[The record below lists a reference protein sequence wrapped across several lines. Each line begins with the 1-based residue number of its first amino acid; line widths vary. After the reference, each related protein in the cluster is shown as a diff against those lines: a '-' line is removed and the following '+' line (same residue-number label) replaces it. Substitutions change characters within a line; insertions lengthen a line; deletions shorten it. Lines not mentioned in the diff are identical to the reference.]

1 MTAHERDLLRPED
14 SSSLEEFQAR
24 RIAEQLQIRAMN
36 SSWKSIGLILLSGLL
51 CFAAIFCW
59 GCMALAHG
67 GGRWFFLVVAI
78 GFTLAF
84 LRVFGRIELR
94 GVRGSARYMQLT
106 RLSKEW
112 QARARRGEIPAAGPG
127 RPKVWRD
134 EPSAT
139 ETQ

>member
-1 MTAHERDLLRPED
+1 MSVHERELLHPED
-14 SSSLEEFQAR
+14 ASSLEEFQAR

-36 SSWKSIGLILLSGLL
+36 SSWKSIGLILLSSLL
-51 CFAAIFCW
+51 CVAAFLFW
-59 GCMALAHG
+59 GSMAVTHDGA
-67 GGRWFFLVVAI
+67 RWFFLVVAI

-112 QARARRGEIPAAGPG
+112 QARARRGERPAAGPG

-134 EPSAT
+134 EVSEAK
-139 ETQ
+139 TQ